1 VNKTYAGGS
10 GTRDHYVLASST
22 SSDLDTGTTWEEL
35 PPVARPVP
43 LRQTDRIMSSPISWF
58 DPTALWSQRCRDA
71 LEQYPEEQLRS
82 VAMRLTGRM
91 LRQDR
96 TAVAQAIVAA
106 QLNPP
111 LIDRCLRKV
120 RPEVVQLLSVMAR
133 CRKPVWERWQLLAV
147 LAALGIPDGSAIL
160 KEALEYGLVF
170 PFSHSAGPASAP
182 VAGGAPGEETKAPSS
197 FRSGSSSD
205 LPTLASPSS
214 MVLQSGEVTPWLEV
228 MGGAV
233 AQIFL
238 HPAVGERVRSRLL
251 PLPCLDGLKSESDAG
266 QRRDG
271 WDWPLRL
278 AAVWQRV
285 RENPVRLTQEGEFYK
300 KDIQRLHHDP
310 VFEEGWEGGITP
322 ADAGILALSVAAATG
337 MLERQGDSLR
347 AAPFPACWRMSLPR
361 LLVELFP
368 HLVSVERWDPLL
380 GRRPETAS
388 EAGIIPSAG
397 WLILLLLA
405 AAPEHA
411 WIDPTDLAA
420 WLWHHHPYW
429 AGVLPPVEAQEGGRG
444 WVERWLHT
452 IPLPLQMVEIWN
464 KRVRLTPLGRWYFQG
479 AGESELPNL
488 PSFPQTLMVQPN
500 AEIIAYRQG
509 LCPSLVADLST
520 LALWKRIGP
529 ACVLELQESSLHL
542 ALEGEWTLSQ
552 VLQTL
557 QRHASHP
564 LPATVVDLL
573 ERWGSKRERLAIF
586 PSAVV
591 VEFATSADV
600 ELALAQGW
608 IRWRLGERFGMT
620 ADGSEPDL
628 RHFRLLANRNYE
640 TPPQPCLRQA
650 EDGLTLEVDPI
661 QADLFVDLE
670 VGRIAELCAPFEPAE
685 PRRYR
690 ITAERL
696 RQAVDTFSLEAIDA
710 WLSARSGAPLSPA
723 ARLLV
728 LGPHWPPLRVERL
741 LVLRLPAPEVADGL
755 LQWPATRHLIAER
768 LGPTTVTI
776 APEHLAPLRL
786 ALQEAGLTLL
796 EDVSAAPA
804 ATPSAP
810 QHLPSV

>member
-1 VNKTYAGGS
+1 
-10 GTRDHYVLASST
+10 
-22 SSDLDTGTTWEEL
+22 
-35 PPVARPVP
+35 
-43 LRQTDRIMSSPISWF
+43 M
-58 DPTALWSQRCRDA
+58 
-71 LEQYPEEQLRS
+71 RS

-91 LRQDR
+91 LRQER
-96 TAVAQAIVAA
+96 TAVAQAIVTA

-120 RPEVVQLLSVMAR
+120 RPEVVQLLSVMAC
-133 CRKPVWERWQLLAV
+133 CRKPVWERWQLLAI
-147 LAALGIPDGSAIL
+147 LAALGIHDGPAIL

-170 PFSHSAGPASAP
+170 PFVQDCSAGTASVS
-182 VAGGAPGEETKAPSS
+182 VARGVPGEETRASPPY
-197 FRSGSSSD
+197 RSTQGSNP
-205 LPTLASPSS
+205 LALASPPSQA
-214 MVLQSGEVTPWLEV
+214 VQSGEITPWLEV

-233 AQIFL
+233 AHVFL
-238 HPAVGERVRSRLL
+238 HPAVGERIRSRPL
-251 PLPCLDGLKSESDAG
+251 PLPCFAGPESEPGAG

-285 RENPVRLTQEGEFYK
+285 RDNPVRLTQEGEFYK

-322 ADAGILALSVAAATG
+322 SDAGILALSMAVATG
-337 MLERQGDSLR
+337 LLERHGDSLR
-347 AAPFPACWRMSLPR
+347 AAPFPPCWRTSLPR

-380 GRRPETAS
+380 GRRPQIAS
-388 EAGIIPSAG
+388 EAGITPSAG

-405 AAPEHA
+405 AAPENA
-411 WIDPTDLAA
+411 WIDPADLAA
-420 WLWHHHPYW
+420 WLWNHHPHW
-429 AGVLPPVEAQEGGRG
+429 AGVLPPAEAQEGGRG
-444 WVERWLHT
+444 WVERWLHA
-452 IPLPLQMVEIWN
+452 IPLPLQMVEVWN
-464 KRVRLTPLGRWYFQG
+464 ERVRLTPLGRWYFQG
-479 AGESELPNL
+479 AGESELPIQ
-488 PSFPQTLMVQPN
+488 SAFPQTLLVQPN

-509 LCPSLVADLST
+509 LCPSLVADLSV
-520 LALWKRIGP
+520 LAWWKRIGP

-542 ALEGEWTLSQ
+542 ALEGEWTLPQ
-552 VLQTL
+552 ILQTL

-564 LPATVVDLL
+564 LPATVLDLL

-586 PSAVV
+586 PSAVI
-591 VEFATSADV
+591 VEFASSADV

-670 VGRIAELCAPFEPAE
+670 VGRIAELCAPSEPSE

-696 RQAVDTFSLEAIDA
+696 RQAVETSSLEAIDT
-710 WLSARSGAPLSPA
+710 WLIARSGAPLSPA

-728 LGPHWPPLRVERL
+728 LGPHWPPLRAERL
-741 LVLRLPAPEVADGL
+741 LVIRLPAPEAADGL

-768 LGPTTVTI
+768 LGPTTLAI
-776 APEHLAPLRL
+776 APEHLPPLRL

-796 EDVSAAPA
+796 EDLSAAPA
-804 ATPSAP
+804 ALPPTSPQPPSP
-810 QHLPSV
+810 ES